1 MRVLP
6 DFQRNSH
13 RRGLFAACGLLL
25 LLTTQTLAQSGRRPP
40 KPAQPTASAPET
52 DKQPAIPS
60 GRDLTNKASLLLAK
74 QPSSKHLLS
83 EDAIFATMVK
93 QLSGFN
99 NVTATSVG
107 DLKRDTAIKRAKTE
121 TESVI
126 VLVEFGVDNFQH
138 GTYFPDSPDLDVK
151 VLVFAPRTGQKKFE
165 GKVYYKAVGGPMLKK
180 DNWPNGTPIRLTT
193 EAVGIE
199 AAEQVRDWLIV
210 EERRGQNLSYLIQRA
225 RQARPH

>member
-13 RRGLFAACGLLL
+13 RRGLFAASGLLL
-25 LLTTQTLAQSGRRPP
+25 LLTTQTLAQSGRRAP
-40 KPAQPTASAPET
+40 KPAQPTASTPET

-99 NVTATSVG
+99 NVTAASVG
-107 DLKRDTAIKRAKTE
+107 DLKRDAAIKRAKTE
-121 TESVI
+121 TESVV

-210 EERRGQNLSYLIQRA
+210 EERRVKN
-225 RQARPH
+225 